1 MSPDNFSQVA
11 RNAELGGS
19 KSYHAQQHP
28 IAFPLHIYRACF
40 VPSKIKERDILLIYR
55 ACFVVH
61 QWLKSERND
70 ISLTYRLFRLIIA

>member
-28 IAFPLHIYRACF
+28 IASLLHIYRACF
-40 VPSKIKERDILLIYR
+40 VSSKIKERDILLIYR

-61 QWLKSERND
+61 QWLKSERYY
-70 ISLTYRLFRLIIA
+70 T